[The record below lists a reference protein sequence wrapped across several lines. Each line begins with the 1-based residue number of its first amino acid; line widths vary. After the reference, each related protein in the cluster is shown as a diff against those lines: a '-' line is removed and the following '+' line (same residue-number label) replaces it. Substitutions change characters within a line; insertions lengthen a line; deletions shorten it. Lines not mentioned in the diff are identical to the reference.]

1 MNYNANT
8 LKLQYEKNC
17 LEQRKKNLVRLREQI
32 ACLTQTEFSKRTGI
46 QKSNLSYLENG
57 DRDMS
62 LFNIQVYKTYFL
74 EHHSLNVSTDY
85 LLGYTDI
92 IRNESMNTS
101 KDLNLSND
109 SLECLKYLSTNERN
123 LNLLKTLNFLMSDKI
138 LFEQLLSNIDI
149 ILNLKS
155 WMPAVCVDCN
165 QTDESCNISKL
176 NINECHAFVKIN
188 SDGKDEGALLIDESI
203 LESHALII
211 IEKII
216 KSYEDKVR
224 SKK

>member
-1 MNYNANT
+1 
-8 LKLQYEKNC
+8 
-17 LEQRKKNLVRLREQI
+17 
-32 ACLTQTEFSKRTGI
+32 
-46 QKSNLSYLENG
+46 
-57 DRDMS
+57 
-62 LFNIQVYKTYFL
+62 
-74 EHHSLNVSTDY
+74 
-85 LLGYTDI
+85 
-92 IRNESMNTS
+92 
-101 KDLNLSND
+101 
-109 SLECLKYLSTNERN
+109 
-123 LNLLKTLNFLMSDKI
+123 
-138 LFEQLLSNIDI
+138 
-149 ILNLKS
+149 
-155 WMPAVCVDCN
+155 MPAVCVDYN